1 MHPQALFHHPQ
12 LSLVPRHLYENGTG
26 QHYCMVPE
34 GYTPVLVPNGPPPGS
49 LPPPPQQQPPL
60 HTVGSP
66 FSPHSAMSF
75 TAPPY
80 TMLVNEALQQQQQ
93 QRQVQSPQYSN
104 VQQQTPPAPQP
115 AKQTQPSGPP
125 PNQPVPLAPSKP
137 PEAPKRIP
145 RPSNSFMTYRMEK
158 QHEVLAH
165 HAGANNKDISVIIGD
180 MWRNESEP
188 VKEYYRKKAELG
200 RQEHA
205 LKYPDYKY
213 TALKP
218 RKISSA
224 SAAVVAAAIA
234 VGVDLSRQAETA
246 PPKVTKATKKRRASK
261 ASCDAIVADPDGG
274 VVAGKAKRV
283 ANRGASAEAGSSS
296 HTSAA
301 AAVAAAAVN
310 AVRAAGT
317 LRRASIKKSPRLH
330 AGAKSLAMHTAAGA
344 DDTVSEVVT
353 TEVLQAAPPQEALEA
368 AQTHPTV
375 TVNNRRQQQLRSVS
389 AQTSPLLIDTASLGG
404 PRSTAAMPTTTSPL
418 MLLSSTVESAQSAYP
433 SSVSTAQE
441 STPTPIMDPDPPL
454 WMTGLQRDD
463 LTAQDA
469 FTDDFLEALQI
480 PTEYLD
486 PSP

>member
-12 LSLVPRHLYENGTG
+12 LPLVPRHLYENGYG

-49 LPPPPQQQPPL
+49 LPPPPQQQPTL
-60 HTVGSP
+60 QHVGSP
-66 FSPHSAMSF
+66 FAPHSGLSF

-80 TMLVNEALQQQQQ
+80 TTLVDEALQQQQQ
-93 QRQVQSPQYSN
+93 QAQPP
-104 VQQQTPPAPQP
+104 PPAPQS
-115 AKQTQPSGPP
+115 AIQTLPLGSPST
-125 PNQPVPLAPSKP
+125 QSVPSKP
-137 PEAPKRIP
+137 PEVPKRIP

-218 RKISSA
+218 RKVSSA

-234 VGVDLSRQAETA
+234 VGVDISGQVESAA
-246 PPKVTKATKKRRASK
+246 PPKVTKATKKRSASK
-261 ASCDAIVADPDGG
+261 SACDAANAADPNDSS

-283 ANRGASAEAGSSS
+283 ANRGASADAASSS

-301 AAVAAAAVN
+301 AAVAAAAAVN
-310 AVRAAGT
+310 AVRAARS
-317 LRRASIKKSPRLH
+317 LRRTSIKKSRRQR
-330 AGAKSLAMHTAAGA
+330 AGGKGSATATHTAIDAA
-344 DDTVSEVVT
+344 DTVSGIAP
-353 TEVLQAAPPQEALEA
+353 TEAPLKTSLQEALVA
-368 AQTHPTV
+368 AQIPLV
-375 TVNNRRQQQLRSVS
+375 ANNCSQQHVCSVS
-389 AQTSPLLIDTASLGG
+389 AQTSPLLIDTASLGR
-404 PRSTAAMPTTTSPL
+404 PRLTAAIPTTTCPYL
-418 MLLSSTVESAQSAYP
+418 LLSSSVESAQSVYP
-433 SSVSTAQE
+433 SSVSSAHE
-441 STPTPIMDPDPPL
+441 SAPIMDPDPSPL
-454 WMTGLQRDD
+454 WMAGLQRDD
-463 LTAQDA
+463 LTSPDA
-469 FTDDFLEALQI
+469 FTDNFLEALQI
-480 PTEYLD
+480 PTIPTEHLV

>member
-1 MHPQALFHHPQ
+1 MP
-12 LSLVPRHLYENGTG
+12 LVPRHLYGTGAG

-66 FSPHSAMSF
+66 FSPHSALSF

-93 QRQVQSPQYSN
+93 QVQPPQYSDL
-104 VQQQTPPAPQP
+104 QQQPPPAPQSAPQP
-115 AKQTQPSGPP
+115 AKQTLPSGPP

-165 HAGANNKDISVIIGD
+165 HVGANNKDISVIIGD
-180 MWRNESEP
+180 MWRKESEP

-218 RKISSA
+218 RKVSSA

-234 VGVDLSRQAETA
+234 VGVNISGQAETA
-246 PPKVTKATKKRRASK
+246 PPKVTKATTKKRRASK
-261 ASCDAIVADPDGG
+261 ASSDAIAADPDGS
-274 VVAGKAKRV
+274 VVKGKAKRV
-283 ANRGASAEAGSSS
+283 AKRGASAEAGSSS
-296 HTSAA
+296 HPSAA
-301 AAVAAAAVN
+301 SAAAAAAVN
-310 AVRAAGT
+310 AVRATGI
-317 LRRASIKKSPRLH
+317 LKRASIKKSPRLH
-330 AGAKSLAMHTAAGA
+330 AGAKGVAMHTAAGT
-344 DDTVSEVVT
+344 DDTVTGSEVAT
-353 TEVLQAAPPQEALEA
+353 TEVPQVAPPQEALEA
-368 AQTHPTV
+368 AQIPPTV
-375 TVNNRRQQQLRSVS
+375 NKRSRQQLRSVS
-389 AQTSPLLIDTASLGG
+389 AQTSPLLINTASLGG

-418 MLLSSTVESAQSAYP
+418 MLLSSTVESAQNAYP

-441 STPTPIMDPDPPL
+441 STPIMDPDPPL

-463 LTAQDA
+463 ITTQDA

-480 PTEYLD
+480 PTEYLA